1 MKTMYTILLNGEI
14 IPDMHVLLFQNRTV
28 ALYSYLLLSIAY
40 ARNDLV
46 LYEIGSIDNYGV
58 ISNTNRVFVTDIHTI
73 MSKYDEYC
81 QNNDE
86 KNVSRDLFV
95 KSLEALNVAIK
106 NKLNVGVEDEQ
117 INK

>member
-1 MKTMYTILLNGEI
+1 MYTVLLNGEI

-58 ISNTNRVFVTDIHTI
+58 INETSRVFVTDIHTI
-73 MSKYDEYC
+73 MSKYDEYFDKD
-81 QNNDE
+81 DE
-86 KNVSRDLFV
+86 KVVPRDFFI

-117 INK
+117 VDK